1 MIRIEYDPQL
11 VEHSVL
17 LAVRSDASA
26 ERELHKTIDPFYD
39 IQDAEQREKAFVQA
53 FAEWFDRLSLGR
65 MIHELVA
72 QRPLISDTV
81 ERCVVREA
89 HRRRAEGAELCI
101 QGGGSERIPPSRTVV
116 IQLCPES
123 VAAPQRAGAHLR
135 RELLHISDML
145 DGGFG
150 YEPRA
155 FVGSL
160 PAENLIRDRYRCLWS
175 TYVEGRLVREGGMPS
190 KGADVRAAECHRVFG
205 KPGVGG
211 GGAAFEVAFNAG
223 YLTHG
228 ELLDWARRPEGL
240 CDSAGG
246 VPTESAADVVL

>member
-17 LAVRSDASA
+17 LAVRRDSST
-26 ERELHKTIDPFYD
+26 ERELHKTIDPIYEV
-39 IQDAEQREKAFVQA
+39 QDAEQREKAFVQA

-65 MIHELVA
+65 LVYELVA
-72 QRPLISDTV
+72 QRLLISDRV

-101 QGGGSERIPPSRTVV
+101 QGGESERIPPSRTVV

-123 VAAPQRAGAHLR
+123 VVAPDRARPHLR

-145 DGGFG
+145 DGDFG

-160 PAENLIRDRYRCLWS
+160 PAESLIRDRYRCLWS
-175 TYVEGRLVREGGMPS
+175 THVEGRLVREGEMPPR
-190 KGADVRAAECHRVFG
+190 GADMRAAECDRVFG
-205 KPGVGG
+205 EPGIRG
-211 GGAAFEVAFNAG
+211 GGAAFDVAFNATH
-223 YLTHG
+223 LTHD
-228 ELLDWARRPEGL
+228 EMLDWAREPQGL
-240 CDSAGG
+240 SDVVGG
-246 VPTESAADVVL
+246 VATESVANVVP